1 MLVMDLSWMQDVAI
15 LERHSGNEERICYIR
30 TVLRF
35 GWKKTRLLDAINLKC
50 GCILL
55 PTNRYFLVMLKKEM
69 SQERECIE

>member
-35 GWKKTRLLDAINLKC
+35 GWKKTRLLDAI
-50 GCILL
+50 
-55 PTNRYFLVMLKKEM
+55 E
-69 SQERECIE
+69 SQVWLYSSPNEQVLSCYAEKRNVSGA